1 MQGDRAKTK
10 RSLRFANLKSAI
22 RGRPVRFEYDDATE
36 LFFARDGED
45 RHAFGDLGRGR
56 WLYKRGLA
64 HRAETLWK
72 SYTLQA
78 VELSQNDVV
87 IDCGANYA
95 DLWLTLK
102 HKIRPENYI
111 TFEPG
116 KREHAAIRLNA
127 PHARANNIG
136 LGATNETLTF
146 YVNEGEADSS
156 FIQPASYAHTVE
168 IQTVSLDS
176 YLTSNA
182 IAHVKLFKLE
192 AEGFEPEVLQGARAV
207 LDRIEYVAID
217 GGYERGVDCEQTFT
231 HQTNLLAEHGFKM
244 LDVNLKWGRAL
255 FHKAAE

>member
-1 MQGDRAKTK
+1 MQGRTAQRK
-10 RSLRFANLKSAI
+10 RSLRSANLKSAI
-22 RGRPVRFEYDDATE
+22 RGRSVRFEYDETTE
-36 LFFARDGED
+36 LFYARDGEG

-64 HRAETLWK
+64 HRADTLWK
-72 SYTLQA
+72 SYTLQN
-78 VELSQNDVV
+78 VELSQDDIV

-116 KREHAAIRLNA
+116 KREHAVIVQNA

-136 LGATNETLTF
+136 LGAKDETLTF

-156 FIQPASYAHTVE
+156 FIEPASYDHTSE
-168 IQTVSLDS
+168 FQTMSLES
-176 YLTSNA
+176 YLVTHA
-182 IAHVKLFKLE
+182 IERVKLFKLE
-192 AEGFEPEVLQGARAV
+192 AEGFEPEVLQGALSV

-217 GGYERGVDCEQTFT
+217 GGYERGVNREQTFT
-231 HQTNLLAEHGFKM
+231 HQTNLLSERGFKM
-244 LDVNLKWGRAL
+244 LDINLKWGRAL
-255 FHKAAE
+255 FHRSAN